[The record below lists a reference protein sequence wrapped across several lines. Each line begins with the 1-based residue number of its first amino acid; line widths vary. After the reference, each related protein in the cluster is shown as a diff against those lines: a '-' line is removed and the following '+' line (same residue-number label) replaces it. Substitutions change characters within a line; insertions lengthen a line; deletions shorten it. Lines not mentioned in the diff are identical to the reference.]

1 MSESKKLKPDYST
14 AMDFTNQFKVPTSE
28 IRTRTYNI
36 QQELQQNNIEGL
48 FIVQRVDLFYFSGT
62 AQNGFIYIPAEGKPL
77 LFIKQYLPRA
87 RAESSIV
94 DIIKIKSITEIPG
107 LIADHCGRM
116 PEVLGFELD
125 VVPVNDFYF
134 YRSLFQ
140 VKEYVDGS
148 PFILKVRMLKSAWE
162 IAQMENTAEMTRKT
176 YTYMREIIRPGLTEM
191 EFAGMF
197 ETYARKLGHG
207 AKIRV
212 RHYQTEGYPWHI
224 LSGRSGSLPG
234 LLDSPASGE
243 GTSAAF
249 PVGAGQKKICANEPI
264 MVDLGSVLNGYHMDE
279 TRMFAI
285 GAMPE
290 KAMQTCRAAIEIH
303 NRILEKAKPGATLGE
318 LFDYSVRLAE
328 KLGFADSYLG
338 APGYKVSFIG
348 HGIGLEIIEPY
359 IIARNRADRLA
370 PGMTFALE
378 PKFVCENEF
387 TAGVESVF
395 AVTENGSRLISKVP
409 VEVFIC

>member
-1 MSESKKLKPDYST
+1 
-14 AMDFTNQFKVPTSE
+14 MDFTNQFKVPASE
-28 IRTRTYNI
+28 IKDRTLNI
-36 QQELQQNNIEGL
+36 QKELRQTDIEGL

-62 AQNGFIYIPAEGKPL
+62 AQNGFMYIPAEGDPL
-77 LFIKQYLPRA
+77 LFIRQYLPRA
-87 RAESSIV
+87 EAESSIANIV
-94 DIIKIKSITEIPG
+94 KIDSVKEIPSR
-107 LIADHCGRM
+107 IAEFYGRM
-116 PEVLGFELD
+116 PPVLGFELD

-134 YRSLFQ
+134 YQKLFNDP
-140 VKEYVDGS
+140 ECVDAS
-148 PFILKVRMLKSAWE
+148 SCILKVRRIKSGWE
-162 IAQMENTAEMTRKT
+162 VARMRDTAEMTRKT
-176 YTYMREIIRPGLTEM
+176 YQYMREVIRPGLTEM

-207 AKIRV
+207 GRIRV

-224 LSGRSGSLPG
+224 LSGPAGSLPG

-249 PVGAGQKKICANEPI
+249 PVGAGHKVLRKDEPI

-285 GAMPE
+285 GSMPE
-290 KAMQTCRAAIEIH
+290 KAMRVSCAAIEIH
-303 NRILEKAKPGATLGE
+303 DRILDMAKPGVTTGE
-318 LFDYSVRLAE
+318 LFDCSVHLAQKLGLAE
-328 KLGFADSYLG
+328 SYLG
-338 APGYKVSFIG
+338 PPNHRVAFIG
-348 HGIGLEIIEPY
+348 HGIGLEIVEPH
-359 IIARNRADRLA
+359 IIARNREDQLE

-395 AVTENGSRLISKVP
+395 VVTNNGARLISKVP
-409 VEVFIC
+409 VEIFIC